1 VTVRRIGRSRLPIE
15 RTRVITPYE
24 AHLVAD
30 RWKRDRFVVV
40 WEKATIEWGLPLGAI
55 GGGVALCLGHAIV
68 VDALVCI
75 AVVTLAYGVG
85 RLLWALGLRPR
96 RARE

>member
-1 VTVRRIGRSRLPIE
+1 
-15 RTRVITPYE
+15 VITPYE
-24 AHLVAD
+24 AYLVAD

-40 WEKATIEWGLPLGAI
+40 WEKATIEWGLPLGAM
-55 GGGVALCLGHAIV
+55 GGGAAWRLGHAII
-68 VDALVCI
+68 VDALVCV

-96 RARE
+96 RTCE